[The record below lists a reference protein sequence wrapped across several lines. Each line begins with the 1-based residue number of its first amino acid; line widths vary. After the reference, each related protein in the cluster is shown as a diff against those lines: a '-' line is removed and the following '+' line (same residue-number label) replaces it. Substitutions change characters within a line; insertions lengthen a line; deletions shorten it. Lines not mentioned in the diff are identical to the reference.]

1 MTDQIPAEF
10 QTAILKDF
18 PELAGGKFSLLTKGW
33 HSIAIDVDDR
43 MMFKFPR
50 HEQAEKALRKEARLL
65 EIVRPA
71 VSLPI
76 PDLALHQG
84 PPLFSSHQK
93 LKGDHLVTAQYETL
107 PEQARQWLAAEMAR
121 FYAELHAL
129 DKDRMK
135 DAGASSIEAW
145 VPAENILKQIAPVLP
160 RQLTVFAEKTID
172 AFQRLEPDPYGH
184 TYGFFDG
191 HGWNMAFDHTS
202 QTLNGIY
209 DFADSGFGPLHQ
221 EFIYS
226 SLISADLTARI
237 VNEYEQITGCHLD
250 RQRIRILTG
259 VHRLSE
265 LAELADDPEHVPMM
279 LKFLEQW
286 AAQ

>member
-18 PELAGGKFSLLTKGW
+18 PELAGGKFSLLTEGW
-33 HSIAIDVDDR
+33 HSIAIDIGDR

-71 VSLPI
+71 VSLPV

-93 LKGDHLVTAQYETL
+93 LKGDHLVTEQYEAL
-107 PEQARQWLAAEMAR
+107 PEQERQRLATDMAH
-121 FYAELHAL
+121 FYAELHGL

-135 DAGASSIEAW
+135 DAGASPIEAW
-145 VPAENILKQIAPVLP
+145 VPAENILTQIAPVLP
-160 RQLTVFAEKTID
+160 RHLTAFAEKTIS
-172 AFQRLEPDPYGH
+172 AFQDLEPDPYGQ

-191 HGWNMAFDHTS
+191 HGWNMAFDHIN

-226 SLISADLTARI
+226 NLISADLTARI
-237 VNEYEQITGCHLD
+237 VNEYQQITGCALD
-250 RQRIRILTG
+250 RQRIRTLTG

-265 LAELADDPEHVPMM
+265 LAELAGDPEHAPMM
-279 LKFLEQW
+279 LKFLERW